1 MDIIFLHDFKTKTLI
16 GIYPWER
23 VVPQTIQLDLE
34 IALPTSRACQSDNIE
49 DALDYALIIE
59 RINEI
64 LANRHFSLLEALA
77 EHIAQTILTEFQ
89 SPWVKVS
96 IAKLGIIRG
105 VKKLGV
111 RIERKTDIEHSK
123 NITSMDSNL
132 I

>member
-1 MDIIFLHDFKTKTLI
+1 MDIIFLHDFKAKTLI

-23 VVPQTIQLDLE
+23 IVPQTIQLDLE
-34 IALPTSRACQSDNIE
+34 IALPTSRACQSDKIE

-77 EHIAQTILTEFQ
+77 EHIAQTILTEFH

-96 IAKLGIIRG
+96 VAKLGIIRG

-111 RIERKTDIEHSK
+111 CIERSADVASAQ
-123 NITSMDSNL
+123 
-132 I
+132 

>member
-1 MDIIFLHDFKTKTLI
+1 MDIIFLHDFKAKTLI

-23 VVPQTIQLDLE
+23 IVPQTIQLDLE
-34 IALPTSRACQSDNIE
+34 IALPTRRACQSDKIE

-77 EHIAQTILTEFQ
+77 EHIAQTILTEFH

-96 IAKLGIIRG
+96 VAKLGIIRG

-111 RIERKTDIEHSK
+111 CIERCADVASAQ
-123 NITSMDSNL
+123 
-132 I
+132 